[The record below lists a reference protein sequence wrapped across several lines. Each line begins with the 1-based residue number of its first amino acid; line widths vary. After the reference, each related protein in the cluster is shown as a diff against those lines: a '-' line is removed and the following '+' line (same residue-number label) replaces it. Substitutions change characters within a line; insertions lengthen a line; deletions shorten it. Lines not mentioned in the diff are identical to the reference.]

1 MKITLLGTA
10 YPFRGGLAAYNE
22 RLIQQFNTEG
32 HQGNIETFSLQYP
45 NFLFPGETQYADW
58 EAPKNL
64 NISEG
69 LNSVNP
75 FSWIKVGL
83 KIKKQKPDIL
93 IIKYW
98 LPFMGPAFGTVARI
112 VRSNKHTKVISI
124 LDNIIPHESRVGDK
138 LFSKYFVGAVDAFIG
153 MSKSVI
159 EDLNQFTKTKARA
172 FSPHP
177 LFDNFG
183 KAVGKSES
191 AEFLNLPSD
200 QKYMLFFG
208 LIRDYKGLDLL
219 LEAMSDKLLKDKN
232 IKLLVAG
239 EFYSDPK
246 PYFDLIEK
254 YNLNDRV
261 IMHNKFVPDPEV
273 KYYFGLADIIVQP
286 YKTATQS
293 GVTQIAYHFEKAML
307 VTNVGGLAEIVP
319 HYKVGFVVEP
329 HPQEIAD
336 SLNEFYDKNLEE
348 QFHKHILAEKEKYSW
363 SKMTETILK
372 LYQK

>member
-10 YPFRGGLAAYNE
+10 FPFRGGLAAYNE
-22 RLIQQFNTEG
+22 RLIQQFNKEG
-32 HQGNIETFSLQYP
+32 HEGNIETFTLQYP
-45 NFLFPGETQYADW
+45 NFLFPGETQYANW
-58 EAPKNL
+58 EAPKDL
-64 NISEG
+64 KITES
-69 LNSVNP
+69 LNSINP
-75 FSWIKVGL
+75 FNWIKVGL
-83 KIKKQKPDIL
+83 KIKKQKPDLL

-112 VRSNKHTKVISI
+112 VKSNKHTQVISI
-124 LDNIIPHESRVGDK
+124 LDNIIPHEKRFGDRI
-138 LFSKYFVGAVDAFIG
+138 FSKYFVGAVNSFIG
-153 MSKSVI
+153 MSQSVLD
-159 EDLNQFTKTKARA
+159 DLNQFTTEKPRL

-183 KAVGKSES
+183 KSVSKTSA
-191 AEFLNLPSD
+191 AEFLNLPTN

-219 LEAMSDKLLKDKN
+219 LHAMADELLRKKD

-239 EFYSDPK
+239 EFYSDSK

-254 YNLNDRV
+254 YNLKDRV
-261 IMHNKFVPDPEV
+261 IMHNKFIPDPEV
-273 KYYFGLADIIVQP
+273 KYYFGIADIIVQP

-307 VTNVGGLAEIVP
+307 VTNVGGLGEIVP
-319 HYKVGFVVEP
+319 NGKVGFVVEP
-329 HPQEIAD
+329 NPDEIAK

-348 QFHKHILAEKEKYSW
+348 QFHNHILAEKEKYAW
-363 SKMTETILK
+363 SRMTENIIK